1 MIFLISSRL
10 YPAISDFL
18 LSRGLLQRWCHPSN
32 QFCLSTRTT
41 VSPLLSSIKDSTR
54 DDRSQLRLSVSQ
66 ISSCAEMFGRPTYC
80 SLKPLTVTDGCP
92 SLGCLLSLIPC
103 STRSDAR
110 GSDWSALRA
119 TWSRLRANKLALGAV
134 HGRVGLGWQD
144 TINNN
149 GKVWQR
155 PLVVTRDTAQQG
167 INGQQ
172 ARVQKVHLEE
182 NFSELLP
189 IYYWGV
195 IARRY
200 TYFK

>member
-32 QFCLSTRTT
+32 QFCLSTGTT

-80 SLKPLTVTDGCP
+80 SLKPPTVTDGCP
-92 SLGCLLSLIPC
+92 SLGCLFSLIPC
-103 STRSDAR
+103 STRPVAR
-110 GSDWSALRA
+110 GKDSS
-119 TWSRLRANKLALGAV
+119 ALGASWCCPRADKSALGAL
-134 HGRVGLGWQD
+134 HGWVGLGAAGWQD

-149 GKVWQR
+149 EKGLAT
-155 PLVVTRDTAQQG
+155 PTSG
-167 INGQQ
+167 
-172 ARVQKVHLEE
+172 H
-182 NFSELLP
+182 
-189 IYYWGV
+189 
-195 IARRY
+195 
-200 TYFK
+200 